1 MLHYEERN
9 SCSWF
14 PSFVHALA
22 SGRGRLNPLVLMVG
36 ATSCITELPNT
47 LHFARARERG
57 RGQQLEILSHLN
69 ICWRSNSALQWLRKK
84 NSYHRG
90 YDGKSCCVCTHS
102 TQMVTWIETTW
113 YHLGT
118 IWTTLGHHLGQLGDH
133 KLAPLGNYMDNTWV
147 PLKTTW
153 RHIATILGQHCL
165 VTVGGAYLFQYGHV
179 LVNAWP
185 EPAMPPLTNLSGDPV

>member
-84 NSYHRG
+84 TVIMGDMMENRVVSAL
-90 YDGKSCCVCTHS
+90 
-102 TQMVTWIETTW
+102 TQHISWPNGNIN
-113 YHLGT
+113 
-118 IWTTLGHHLGQLGDH
+118 GDH
-133 KLAPLGNYMDNTWV
+133 LAPLGNHMDNTWA
-147 PLKTTW
+147 PLGTTW
-153 RHIATILGQHCL
+153 RSQVGTTWKLHGQYLSTTWNNLETHCDNFGTTL
-165 VTVGGAYLFQYGHV
+165 LSDCWWSIP
-179 LVNAWP
+179 LPIWP
-185 EPAMPPLTNLSGDPV
+185 CFS